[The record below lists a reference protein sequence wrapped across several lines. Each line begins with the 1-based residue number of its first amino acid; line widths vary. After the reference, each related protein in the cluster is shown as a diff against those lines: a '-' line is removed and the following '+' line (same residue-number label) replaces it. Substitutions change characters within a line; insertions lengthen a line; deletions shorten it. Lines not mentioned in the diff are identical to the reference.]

1 MNCNA
6 IKTPRLTTGCDLL
19 AVIAEA
25 IPTLEE
31 RSVLV
36 VTSKVV
42 SLWENAAVA
51 EPRTRAEKE
60 AIIFSQAQ
68 QYTPPSVSKMSTILT
83 ISGNMLSVNAG
94 VDESNVESGLLLLP
108 ENAYASAQKIWHF
121 LREQYNVKEV
131 GVVITDSVSMPLLW
145 GVVGRALSHCGF
157 EPLFNR
163 IGENDLYGREIK
175 MTQMAISQG
184 IAAAAVLEMGEVAES
199 TPLCLVTDITA
210 ITFQDSP
217 PTQAEIDAYAID
229 VDDDVFGPLL
239 KNAPWQKGG
248 KWQS

>member
-1 MNCNA
+1 MLVRA
-6 IKTPRLTTGCDLL
+6 ITTPRLTKGCDLFE
-19 AVIAEA
+19 VIRTAL
-25 IPTLEE
+25 PSLEE
-31 RSVLV
+31 RSILV

-42 SLWENAAVA
+42 SLWENAVVD
-51 EPRTRAEKE
+51 EPRDRAEKE

-68 QYTPPSVSKMSTILT
+68 QYTAPSVSKFSTILT

-94 VDESNVESGLLLLP
+94 VDESNVESGFLLLP
-108 ENAYASAQKIWHF
+108 QNPYASAQKIWHF
-121 LREQYNVKEV
+121 LREHYNLKEI

-145 GVVGRALSHCGF
+145 GVVGRAIAYCGF

-163 IGENDLYGREIK
+163 IGEKDLYGREIK

-199 TPLCLVTDITA
+199 TPLCVVSDVKA
-210 ITFQDSP
+210 ITFRDQP
-217 PTQAEIDAYAID
+217 PTQAEIDASVID
-229 VDDDVFGPLL
+229 INDDVFAPLL